1 MRHSRKAKRP
11 SEQSQ
16 RGVRR
21 PLGQSRAPAAP
32 RKNTR
37 LSQTQFLISF
47 CLPNHTINSTDQVT
61 TTSLRSSIAL
71 SPSLLP
77 AWGLRAAQNPQ
88 GIPRAIASKPV
99 PAEIICR
106 WPRRLGEVAGRRS
119 SLALVGCRRVF
130 VDPSKAFVFFNAICV
145 LHSSIG
151 DPKLYVSRNSIKF
164 DFYLFHQLQ
173 AVRKFLFFA
182 DTGPTNCI
190 PITMAMK

>member
-1 MRHSRKAKRP
+1 MFHETAASHAHLGHVVDCFRGEMRHSRKAKRP

-119 SLALVGCRRVF
+119 SLASLVADGC
-130 VDPSKAFVFFNAICV
+130 S
-145 LHSSIG
+145 LTL
-151 DPKLYVSRNSIKF
+151 PKLSFFSTQYVYF
-164 DFYLFHQLQ
+164 
-173 AVRKFLFFA
+173 
-182 DTGPTNCI
+182 I
-190 PITMAMK
+190 PR